1 MQPRRSSP
9 SPTGTRSSGNGVC
22 RSPCPRPASGALMHE
37 TQGSVESFDG
47 TALATHHLGDTTS
60 PPLVLVPAVGSNLA
74 PWRRM
79 IPRLLEQRHLVTWD
93 LRGLH
98 ASGPPATD
106 HRDAGASAE
115 DAVAVMDD
123 AGIDAAPV
131 IAWSTGGRIAIEL
144 AHRYPERVTSLILVC
159 GMNGYPL
166 SRLLRN
172 FDLPVVLPTL
182 AGIGKHFPVL
192 FGKALDGLSARPEL
206 AGIVRQSGLLAP
218 TADVAAFVDMLK
230 GTAECDPKAF
240 LTAYEMIAG
249 DPSPEALEGI
259 EAPTMLILGSRDR
272 FTSRGLSEQIASA
285 LPGSVIHEYE
295 GATHFLPLE
304 FPARL
309 AGDITAFLATLPSP
323 TAQEAP

>member
-1 MQPRRSSP
+1 ME
-9 SPTGTRSSGNGVC
+9 
-22 RSPCPRPASGALMHE
+22 E
-37 TQGSVESFDG
+37 TQGSVDSFDG
-47 TALATHHLGDTTS
+47 TSLATRQLGDTAL
-60 PPLVLVPAVGSNLA
+60 PPLLLVPAVGSNLA
-74 PWRRM
+74 PWRRV

-98 ASGPPATD
+98 ASGPPATGYQ
-106 HRDAGASAE
+106 DAGASAE

-123 AGIDAAPV
+123 AGIDSAPV

-144 AHRYPERVTSLILVC
+144 AFRYPERVTGLTLIC

-166 SRLLRN
+166 SRLLRH

-182 AGIGKHFPVL
+182 AGIGKHFPTL
-192 FGKALDGLSARPEL
+192 FGKALDGLSSRPEL
-206 AGIVRQSGLLAP
+206 AGIVRQSGMLAP

-240 LTAYEMIAG
+240 LASYEKIAG
-249 DPSPEALEGI
+249 DPSPEALDGI
-259 EAPTMLILGSRDR
+259 EAPTMLILGSKDR
-272 FTSRGLSEQIASA
+272 FTSRGISEQIASA
-285 LPGSVIHEYE
+285 LPGSVIHDYE

-323 TAQEAP
+323 STQEVP

>member
-1 MQPRRSSP
+1 ME
-9 SPTGTRSSGNGVC
+9 
-22 RSPCPRPASGALMHE
+22 E
-37 TQGSVESFDG
+37 TQGSVSSFDG
-47 TALATHHLGDTTS
+47 TSLATYHVGDPAL
-60 PPLVLVPAVGSNLA
+60 PPLLLVPAVGSNLA
-74 PWRRM
+74 PWRRV
-79 IPRLLEQRHLVTWD
+79 IPRLLEHRRFVTWD

-98 ASGPPATD
+98 ASAPPATG
-106 HRDAGASAE
+106 HQDAGASAE

-131 IAWSTGGRIAIEL
+131 IAWSTGGRIATEL
-144 AHRYPERVTSLILVC
+144 ASRYPERVTSLTLVC

-166 SRLLRN
+166 SRLFKHL
-172 FDLPVVLPTL
+172 DLPVVLPTL
-182 AGIGKHFPVL
+182 AGMGKHFPTL

-230 GTAECDPKAF
+230 GTAECDPKTF
-240 LTAYEMIAG
+240 LATYEKIAG

-259 EAPTMLILGSRDR
+259 EAPTMLILGSKDR
-272 FTSRGLSEQIASA
+272 FTSRGLSEKIAAA

-304 FPARL
+304 FPTRL
-309 AGDITAFLATLPSP
+309 AGDISAFLASLPSSS
-323 TAQEAP
+323 AQEAP